1 MNIFSTISEQVE
13 FASDFDSS
21 TSQNTQTSKNGAAGF
36 SLIEVVI
43 ALVIIMIALLGVAA
57 VFGYTIVYNA
67 GNKSRAQALTVLQQE
82 VERYRAA
89 KFNAGSAPDNYT
101 PGDPDDGRRDITGGI
116 KAQRTVTADN
126 GYVFLVD
133 VMVDDD
139 PFTPNPGTPPQP
151 QEEDNGYVCT
161 SPQGDAID
169 CTIKEITIRVTLA
182 APSPGWQ
189 TAIPATIVLR
199 RVRGN

>member
-1 MNIFSTISEQVE
+1 MKNHSITCEPE
-13 FASDFDSS
+13 APASDMKTANPENKRKVLSRS
-21 TSQNTQTSKNGAAGF
+21 AGF

-43 ALVIIMIALLGVAA
+43 ALVILMIALLGVAA

-67 GNKSRAQALTVLQQE
+67 GNKARAQALTVLQQE

-89 KFNAGSAPDNYT
+89 KFNAGSAPDNFT

-116 KAQRTVTADN
+116 KAQRMVTAEN

-139 PFTPNPGTPPQP
+139 PFTANVGGAP
-151 QEEDNGYVCT
+151 QEEDDGDTCT
-161 SPQGDAID
+161 SPQGDVID
-169 CTIKEITIRVTLA
+169 CTIKEITITVTLA

-189 TAIPATIVLR
+189 VAVPATIVLR

>member
-1 MNIFSTISEQVE
+1 MTSHSNTCELEGSASEVE
-13 FASDFDSS
+13 TTDLEKKRKVLKGS
-21 TSQNTQTSKNGAAGF
+21 AGF

-43 ALVIIMIALLGVAA
+43 ALVILMIALLGVVA

-89 KFNAGSAPDNYT
+89 KFNAGSPPDNYT
-101 PGDPDDGRRDITGGI
+101 PGDPDDGRRDITGGV
-116 KAQRTVTADN
+116 KPQRVVTAEN
-126 GYVFLVD
+126 GYIFLVD
-133 VMVDDD
+133 VTVDDD
-139 PFTPNPGTPPQP
+139 PFAPNTSGP
-151 QEEDNGYVCT
+151 QEEDTGYECT
-161 SPQGDAID
+161 TPQGDVVD
-169 CTIKEITIRVTLA
+169 CTIKEITINVTLA

-189 TAIPATIVLR
+189 VAVPATIVLR

>member
-1 MNIFSTISEQVE
+1 MKSHSNTCELERSASEVATTDLE
-13 FASDFDSS
+13 KKRKVLKG
-21 TSQNTQTSKNGAAGF
+21 TAGF

-43 ALVIIMIALLGVAA
+43 ALVILMIALLGVVA
-57 VFGYTIVYNA
+57 VFGYTIVYNT

-89 KFNAGSAPDNYT
+89 KFNAGSPPDNFT

-116 KAQRTVTADN
+116 KPQRQVTAEN
-126 GYVFLVD
+126 GYIFLVD

-139 PFTPNPGTPPQP
+139 PFAPNGTPAAP
-151 QEEDNGYVCT
+151 QEEDAGYECT
-161 SPQGDAID
+161 TPQGDVVD
-169 CTIKEITIRVTLA
+169 CTIKEITISVTLA

-189 TAIPATIVLR
+189 VAVPATIVLR

>member
-1 MNIFSTISEQVE
+1 MNSESITSE
-13 FASDFDSS
+13 LEASADEMRAADLENARKLKKGS
-21 TSQNTQTSKNGAAGF
+21 AGF

-43 ALVIIMIALLGVAA
+43 ALVILMIALLGVAA

-67 GNKSRAQALTVLQQE
+67 GNKSRAQALTVLQEE

-116 KAQRTVTADN
+116 KGQRTVTADN

-133 VMVDDD
+133 VTVDDD
-139 PFTPNPGTPPQP
+139 PFAANTTGP
-151 QEEDNGYVCT
+151 QEEDEGYECT
-161 SPQGDAID
+161 TPQGDVVD
-169 CTIKEITIRVTLA
+169 CTIKEITISVTLA

-189 TAIPATIVLR
+189 VAVPATVVLR

>member
-1 MNIFSTISEQVE
+1 MNHQIQVL
-13 FASDFDSS
+13 
-21 TSQNTQTSKNGAAGF
+21 GAQRRKLRSGSAGF
-36 SLIEVVI
+36 SLIEVCI

-67 GNKSRAQALTVLQQE
+67 GNKSRSQALTILQQE

-101 PGDPDDGRRDITGGI
+101 PGNPDDGRRDITGGV
-116 KAQRTVTADN
+116 KAQRMVTATN
-126 GYVFLVD
+126 GYVFFVD
-133 VMVDDD
+133 VTVDDD
-139 PFTPNPGTPPQP
+139 PFVAGT
-151 QEEDNGYVCT
+151 QEEDAGDVCS
-161 SPQGDAID
+161 SPQGDAVD
-169 CTIKEITIRVTLA
+169 CTIKEITVKVTLA